1 MLWCQTTGPSLTQ
14 LNSPFSVRSGDL
26 NMSHPLHATHN
37 PMAKLRV
44 LWKLSRDCSLSAVHL
59 SECNLSTWTGAI
71 NFQRA
76 WELVQHSTGRCC
88 KTLVP
93 MSGSFLQPWY
103 SMAEDTSA
111 LNTQKQHQKYYYDHP
126 QTDCTWWDRSIT
138 TPDQFTYMEHGWMHS
153 PRSYEVKVEVLD
165 TTDGSFSSLQIHS
178 DQRWAGRTGGD
189 IGATAPVSYIILQ
202 ASCFISGITCSLHL
216 WTCYLLT
223 W

>member
-14 LNSPFSVRSGDL
+14 LNSPFSVRRGDL

-59 SECNLSTWTGAI
+59 SECSLSTWTGAI

-76 WELVQHSTGRCC
+76 WKLVQHSTGRCC

-111 LNTQKQHQKYYYDHP
+111 LNTQKHQKYYYDHP

-138 TPDQFTYMEHGWMHS
+138 TPDQFTWSMSECT
-153 PRSYEVKVEVLD
+153 V
-165 TTDGSFSSLQIHS
+165 Q
-178 DQRWAGRTGGD
+178 
-189 IGATAPVSYIILQ
+189 
-202 ASCFISGITCSLHL
+202 
-216 WTCYLLT
+216 
-223 W
+223 